1 MCIAVPA
8 EVIEVYEDEALVNFG
23 GVKTKVNTC
32 LLDNLNVGDYV
43 LIHVGCAIQ
52 KIDKKEAEN
61 TLKLFES
68 ILKD

>member
-8 EVIEVYEDEALVNFG
+8 EVIEVYEDEAFVNFG

-52 KIDKKEAEN
+52 KIDKKEAEH

>member
-23 GVKTKVNTC
+23 GVKTKVNMC
-32 LLDNLNVGDYV
+32 LLDNLNIGDYV